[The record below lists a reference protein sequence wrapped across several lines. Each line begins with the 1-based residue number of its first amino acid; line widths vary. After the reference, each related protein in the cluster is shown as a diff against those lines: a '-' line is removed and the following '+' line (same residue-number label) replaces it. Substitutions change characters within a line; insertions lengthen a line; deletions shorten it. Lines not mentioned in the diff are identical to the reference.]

1 MSRRRLR
8 LQRSDDNNGRFMK
21 PSGTASYALAAVF
34 QAAGA
39 SGAATLAPFYMK
51 DQGFSVALVGVPLVI
66 NGLGRI
72 GSDLLSGLLATYVN
86 ARTLLMV
93 AASVALGFLLLGAL
107 FREWMPLFLSVWIV
121 LGLTEAMF
129 SLSLRKIAFDLSA
142 PGRQGQVQGQVASS
156 LGVGF
161 AMGPALAGMVG
172 ARWGAGMLF
181 VFYAVAQAL
190 ALMVVV
196 CTRGDLAGKL
206 GRSESVS
213 LLREGRR
220 LLTTPS
226 FASGCLAI
234 FQSFLFLVGV
244 TRVAFPFLAVSRGL
258 TLDRIGAIVSISR
271 LADAWGRFSGGWLC
285 DRFGAP
291 RVIAMGIVI
300 GIPMYV
306 LELYGA
312 GLLGFMLPLS
322 FMTMGFGFT
331 NVASTTHALQLAGE
345 STKALGLAL
354 ARMSTS
360 IGQMAGPLLA
370 GLLVQELGYSGG
382 FWSMAGISFAVL
394 VAVSYGLRA
403 ASREV
408 RN

>member
-1 MSRRRLR
+1 
-8 LQRSDDNNGRFMK
+8 MK
-21 PSGTASYALAAVF
+21 LSGTASYALAAVF

-51 DQGFSVALVGVPLVI
+51 AQGFSVGLAGMPLVI

-86 ARTLLMV
+86 ARTLLVV
-93 AASVALGFLLLGAL
+93 AASTGLGFLLLGAF

-129 SLSLRKIAFDLSA
+129 ALSLRKIAFDLS
-142 PGRQGQVQGQVASS
+142 PPERQGRVQGQVASS

-172 ARWGAGMLF
+172 ARWGAELLF
-181 VFYAVAQAL
+181 VFYAIAQAL
-190 ALMVVV
+190 TLMVVV
-196 CTRGDLAGKL
+196 CSHGDRAGKM
-206 GRSESVS
+206 GRADSVS
-213 LLREGRR
+213 LLREGRK

-226 FASGCLAI
+226 FASACLAI

-258 TLDRIGAIVSISR
+258 TLDRVGAIVSISR

-285 DRFGAP
+285 DRFGAA

-306 LELYGA
+306 WELYGA
-312 GLLGFMLPLS
+312 GMLSFMLPLC

-331 NVASTTHALQLAGE
+331 NVGSTTHALQLAGE

-370 GLLVQELGYSGG
+370 GLLIQELGYRGG

-394 VAVSYGLRA
+394 LAVSRGLKA
-403 ASREV
+403 ATQEDRSP
-408 RN
+408 